1 VQDLI
6 YHAPSTVAEALAILA
21 RDGGRALVGGTD
33 LIPQLREGRRAVAHV
48 VDLKR
53 VTELKQLKRTSDG
66 AWMIGAAVS
75 VSALGRNTQFAAE
88 HAPLLEA
95 ARLIGSVQIQNRA
108 GLGGNI
114 CNAAPS
120 ADGVPLLVCLGAQA
134 HIAGPHGMR
143 IIPVADVGV
152 APGRTSL
159 EASEILLAI
168 ALPPRTPRSGAKYL
182 RFTPRREMDIAIAGA
197 AARITCRAD
206 GIIDDARIAL
216 ASVAP
221 TVMTA
226 ATARACLVG
235 QRPSAALFVQA
246 GAAAAAEARPISDAR
261 GSADY
266 RRHLVAVLTRRALET
281 CAAEAGLTIE

>member
-6 YHAPSTVAEALAILA
+6 YHAPTTLAEAVAILA
-21 RDGGRALVGGTD
+21 RDGGRALIGGTD
-33 LIPQLREGRRAVAHV
+33 LIPQVREGRRAVAHV

-53 VTELKQLKRTSDG
+53 VAELKQLTRASDG
-66 AWMIGAAVS
+66 SWLIGAAVS
-75 VSALGRNTQFAAE
+75 VSALGRNAQFATE
-88 HAPLLEA
+88 HEPLLEA

-120 ADGVPLLVCLGAQA
+120 ADGVPLLICLGAQA
-134 HIAGPHGMR
+134 HIVGPRGKR
-143 IIPVADVGV
+143 IIPVAEVGV

-197 AARITCRAD
+197 AAWITCRAD

-226 ATARACLVG
+226 AKARACLVG
-235 QRPSAALFVQA
+235 QRPSAALFAQA
-246 GAAAAAEARPISDAR
+246 SVAATAEARPISDAR

-266 RRHLVAVLTRRALET
+266 RRDLVAVLTRRALEA
-281 CAAEAGLTIE
+281 CAAQAGFAIA